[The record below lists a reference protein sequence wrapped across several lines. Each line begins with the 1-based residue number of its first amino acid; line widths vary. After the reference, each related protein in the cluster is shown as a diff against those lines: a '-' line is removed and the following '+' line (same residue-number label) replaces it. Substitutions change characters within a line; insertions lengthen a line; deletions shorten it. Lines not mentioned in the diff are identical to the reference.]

1 MTLDPE
7 TWRVLSPLLD
17 EALELEGVAREAWLA
32 QLGGDA
38 AALVP
43 LLRDI
48 LSHQAATGPADPL
61 GQQHHL
67 MHLATPAAAA
77 PAAFAAGNEVGPYRL
92 LRAVGA
98 GGMGEVWLAE
108 RMDGGLKRQVA
119 LKLAMVSLRRTVLL
133 QRFER
138 ERDILGSLNHPH
150 IARLYDAG
158 VSTDGQPYL
167 ALEYVQGQPI
177 TDYADAHGLDA
188 HARIALL
195 AQVMDAVQYAH
206 ANLVIHRDIKPPN
219 VLVTAEG
226 QALLLDFGIAKLL
239 EPDTAQAHETELT
252 QLGGSALTLRY
263 AAPEQIRAEPIS
275 IATDIWALGVL
286 AYELVCGQR
295 PFDSSDRS
303 QLQIDI
309 LHSDPVRPSQRQTGV
324 IRQLPAGLAR
334 DLDTML
340 LKALKKA
347 PAERYRTV
355 NAFAE
360 DLSRWT
366 RDEPVLAQP
375 DSHWYRWAKFVGRNR
390 LAVAATAT
398 ATVAVL
404 GLAVTATVLGLQ
416 ARAESARA
424 TAARDFLLAMFREAD
439 PDPARGREVSAK
451 QLLLKG
457 QETVVRTL
465 ADKPQLQA
473 DLLAGIAEALSNFED
488 EEAAD
493 KARGQVVDIYLR
505 MRQPRAAALAL
516 MDQAH
521 IAITVGDADRAE
533 GLLARADQVH
543 PETAGDTEFIARRL
557 VSKGNVAAARG
568 QFAQAHTSFTAA
580 LPLVHQ
586 AYPPDHAQTV
596 YTERILGELDGHL
609 GHYAQGIERLTKLLA
624 LVDGNPSVRAVESLS
639 ILDDLAYIEF
649 LAGQYEAA
657 GQRYDEA
664 ATRCERLHDPM
675 GLECAYT
682 QARRAEN
689 LLLLGRSDLALPAMP
704 LLLKHAFSEQA
715 SSMAPHAARIGH
727 RVLAANGQ
735 LGKHPELQAR
745 LVALARTE
753 GLPPTLKLQ
762 LQLVHLR
769 SELMQG
775 RTAQALGE
783 LERLSQALPASAK
796 VDPKA
801 RGLLG
806 LYRAQALQAQ
816 GNPAAALPLL
826 QAAQALYGE
835 SLGAEHPMTQ
845 LVAVHQARALWALQ
859 RSAEGLALIDHALPV
874 LRTAMGSDAPA
885 LHAVEQL
892 RAALAAPD
900 APSPATA
907 SQITL
912 LL

>member
-17 EALELEGVAREAWLA
+17 QALELDGADREAWLN
-32 QLGGDA
+32 QLAGDA

-48 LSHQAATGPADPL
+48 LSHQAASGPADPL

-67 MHLATPAAAA
+67 MNLATPALAE
-77 PAAFAAGNEVGPYRL
+77 PAAFAAGTEVGPYRL
-92 LRAVGA
+92 LRALGA

-108 RMDGGLKRQVA
+108 RMDGSLKRRIA
-119 LKLAMVSLRRTVLL
+119 LKLATVSLRRAVLL

-158 VSTDGQPYL
+158 VSADGQPYL

-177 TDYADAHGLDA
+177 TDCANAQGLDA

-195 AQVMDAVQYAH
+195 GQVMDAVQYAH
-206 ANLVIHRDIKPPN
+206 ANLVIHRDIKPAN

-226 QALLLDFGIAKLL
+226 QAMLLDFGIAKLL
-239 EPDTAQAHETELT
+239 EHDTAQAPETELT

-275 IATDIWALGVL
+275 IATDVWALGVL

-295 PFDSSDRS
+295 PFDGSDRT

-309 LHSDPVRPSQRQTGV
+309 LHTEPARPSQRQVGV
-324 IRQLPAGLAR
+324 IRQLPASLAR

-360 DLSRWT
+360 DLSRWACG
-366 RDEPVLAQP
+366 EPVLAQP
-375 DSHWYRWAKFVGRNR
+375 DSRWYRLAKFVGRNR
-390 LAVAATAT
+390 LAVGATA
-398 ATVAVL
+398 AASVAVL
-404 GLAVTATVLGLQ
+404 GLAVAATVLGLQ
-416 ARAESARA
+416 AREESDRA

-439 PDPARGREVSAK
+439 PDPARGREISAK

-457 QETVVRTL
+457 QETVVQSL

-493 KARGQVVDIYLR
+493 QARGQVVDIYLR
-505 MRQPRAAALAL
+505 MHQPRAAALAL
-516 MDQAH
+516 LDQAH
-521 IAITVGDADRAE
+521 IGITVGDADRAE
-533 GLLARADQVH
+533 RLLARADQLH
-543 PETAGDTEFIARRL
+543 PEDAGDIEYSARRL
-557 VSKGNVAAARG
+557 LSKGSMAAARG
-568 QFAQAHTSFTAA
+568 QFAPAHQAFTAA

-586 AYPPDHAQTV
+586 AYPPNHAHAV
-596 YTERILGELDGHL
+596 YAERILGELDGHL
-609 GHYAQGIERLTKLLA
+609 GQYAQGINRLTKLLA
-624 LVDGNPSVRAVESLS
+624 LVEGDPSVRAVESLS

-657 GQRYDEA
+657 RLRYDQA
-664 ATRCERLHDPM
+664 ALRCERLHDPM

-689 LLLLGRSDLALPAMP
+689 LLLLGRSELALPAMP
-704 LLLKHAFSEQA
+704 LLLKHALSEQA

-735 LGKHPELQAR
+735 LGQHPELQAR
-745 LVALARTE
+745 LVALGRAE
-753 GLPPTLKLQ
+753 GLPPSLKLQ
-762 LQLVHLR
+762 LQLVLRR
-769 SELMQG
+769 SELQQG
-775 RTAQALGE
+775 HTAQALAE
-783 LERLSQALPASAK
+783 LERLNQTLPAHAK

-801 RGLLG
+801 RGLLS
-806 LYRAQALQAQ
+806 LYRALALQAQ
-816 GNPAAALPLL
+816 GDAAAALPLL
-826 QAAQALYGE
+826 QTAQALYGE
-835 SLGAEHPMTQ
+835 AQIG
-845 LVAVHQARALWALQ
+845 
-859 RSAEGLALIDHALPV
+859 
-874 LRTAMGSDAPA
+874 
-885 LHAVEQL
+885 
-892 RAALAAPD
+892 RAACRERVCLYV
-900 APSPATA
+900 
-907 SQITL
+907 
-912 LL
+912 